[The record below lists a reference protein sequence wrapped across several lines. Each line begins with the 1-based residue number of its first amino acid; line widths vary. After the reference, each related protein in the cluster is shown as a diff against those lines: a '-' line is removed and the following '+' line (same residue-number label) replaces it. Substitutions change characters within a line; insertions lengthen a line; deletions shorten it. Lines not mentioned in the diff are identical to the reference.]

1 VTVVIAVGMVAIRYA
16 VLPLEPRRIRM
27 PTTFANLSMS
37 LDGYIAGPNVR
48 VGNGMGDDG
57 DRLHDWIFAGKSDAE
72 ATAFLRRDLDP
83 VGAFVMG
90 RTMFDVGVDP
100 WGDEPPFRAPVFV
113 VTHRPADSIEKAGG
127 TTYHFVTDGPGAALE
142 RARREAGDRDV
153 RIEGGADIVR
163 QFLAAGALDEFRL
176 HVVPIVLGGG
186 TRLFDDSAGPVAFV
200 STGSIDEGG
209 VAHLTLRPGADR
221 D

>member
-1 VTVVIAVGMVAIRYA
+1 MR
-16 VLPLEPRRIRM
+16 
-27 PTTFANLSMS
+27 TTFANLSMS

-113 VTHRPADSIEKAGG
+113 VTHRPAAPIEKAGG
-127 TTYHFVTDGPGAALE
+127 TTYHFVTNGPDAALE
-142 RARREAGDRDV
+142 RARRAAGDGDV
-153 RIEGGADIVR
+153 RIEGGADVVR

-186 TRLFDDSAGPVAFV
+186 TRLFEDGAQPAAFT
-200 STGSIDEGG
+200 STGSVDENG
-209 VAHLTLRPGADR
+209 VTHLSLRPGAGR